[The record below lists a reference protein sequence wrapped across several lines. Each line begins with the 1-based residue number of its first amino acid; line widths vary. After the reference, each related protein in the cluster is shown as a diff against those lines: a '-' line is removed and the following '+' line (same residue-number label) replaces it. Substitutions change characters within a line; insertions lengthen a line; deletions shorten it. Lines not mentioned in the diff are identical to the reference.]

1 MVQFLINN
9 GSNKNLISVIVPV
22 YNVELLLD
30 RCVSSITNQTFTN
43 LEIILVDDGSTDGSG
58 MICDLWSDKDTR
70 VKVIHKKNG
79 GLASA
84 RNAGLVLASG
94 NYISFVDSD
103 DWISPEMLRILY
115 EKINLNNADIAVCNY
130 YVAKSECEYYAG
142 QLFKDRIYEGYQA
155 LKQAMIDNL
164 PHTVWCKLVQRQV
177 LENED
182 KQLDAFFIEQRYEDT
197 CYSLREYFKAK
208 KIVVTSERLYYYY
221 SNSDSITSVPKD
233 SDFID
238 IENNILYVSKYLSM
252 VVPKEIFDCFAVITL
267 IFMLQLS
274 FTKGDDYRS
283 RIITHRINEK
293 IKKLPMNVILKSKA
307 WKRLIIAKL
316 HLIHFFFKIRYR
328 N

>member
-130 YVAKSECEYYAG
+130 YVAKSECEYIM
-142 QLFKDRIYEGYQA
+142 Q
-155 LKQAMIDNL
+155 DNYL
-164 PHTVWCKLVQRQV
+164 
-177 LENED
+177 
-182 KQLDAFFIEQRYEDT
+182 
-197 CYSLREYFKAK
+197 
-208 KIVVTSERLYYYY
+208 KIVFM
-221 SNSDSITSVPKD
+221 K
-233 SDFID
+233 
-238 IENNILYVSKYLSM
+238 
-252 VVPKEIFDCFAVITL
+252 VI
-267 IFMLQLS
+267 
-274 FTKGDDYRS
+274 K
-283 RIITHRINEK
+283 H
-293 IKKLPMNVILKSKA
+293 
-307 WKRLIIAKL
+307 
-316 HLIHFFFKIRYR
+316 
-328 N
+328 